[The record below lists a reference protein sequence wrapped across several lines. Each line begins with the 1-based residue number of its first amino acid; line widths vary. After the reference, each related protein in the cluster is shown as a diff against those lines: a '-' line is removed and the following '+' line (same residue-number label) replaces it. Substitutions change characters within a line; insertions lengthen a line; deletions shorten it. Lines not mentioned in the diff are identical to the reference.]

1 MHRDQDIGHSIQTAL
16 IQIPQGDYPSAPFN
30 APTDYT
36 ALRAFLRIVWNR
48 RWVVL
53 SFALL
58 VGVVAAIRTVKQKPV
73 YVGLGTIEV
82 EMPRESNAGIQDF
95 FPSLY
100 VLPSYIQTQA
110 KIMSSGPL
118 ARKVMDQLNLWR
130 NPEPATP
137 DSRLSEERAFQEGL
151 KVKLIEGSHLLQV
164 SYTSED
170 PARAASVV
178 NAVMSLYVKQNEDDR
193 LDAAKD
199 ASGWLGDQLKIV
211 KARLD
216 ESMDTLRRYE
226 REHELLTSN
235 PDRERLMNIDADR
248 LQHLQQELAQL
259 ESTRTEKE
267 ALYKRVRAGDTQLLQ
282 SSLLEEN
289 LKKEAELDLQLAR
302 LTQKFGPNFPQ
313 VQRGQE
319 ELVEVRRTM
328 AAERERLFKRVEE
341 EYQAASDQEGRIRVE
356 TEELRKK
363 IAGGSDQMM
372 EYSVLKR
379 DVELNQ
385 QAYEGLL
392 QKLQEATTRA
402 SLKTPTARIVD
413 PAELPAVSSHPE
425 LVRNFC
431 FGMLAGMLVGMG
443 LALGENHLRDTIN
456 TTAEVESD
464 LNLQLL
470 GVVPTVQPLSIAP
483 TPAAKKGYFG
493 LGRLGS
499 DPNGKPKPG
508 NWFRLDRD
516 ASDRYVLS
524 EAISNLR
531 ASLMFAL
538 EDTKPRAVLFSSS
551 LPSEGKTTIS
561 SNLSISLTQIGKKV
575 LMIDGDLRR
584 PCLHK
589 VFSVPNRAGLS
600 EYLRGVC
607 EWTEVLQP
615 SSVPGLDL
623 VVCGERPENPAELL
637 SSGRMR
643 QIIEQAKLRYDYVV
657 VDSPTL
663 LNMADSRILASY
675 VDNVVLI
682 VRSRATPKLLAK
694 RACANVQGAG
704 ATIVGAV
711 LNQQEVRDSEYS
723 YSYYGYG
730 QPKEVRSVNSKGDF
744 VSH

>member
-1 MHRDQDIGHSIQTAL
+1 M
-16 IQIPQGDYPSAPFN
+16 
-30 APTDYT
+30 
-36 ALRAFLRIVWNR
+36 
-48 RWVVL
+48 
-53 SFALL
+53 
-58 VGVVAAIRTVKQKPV
+58 
-73 YVGLGTIEV
+73 
-82 EMPRESNAGIQDF
+82 
-95 FPSLY
+95 
-100 VLPSYIQTQA
+100 
-110 KIMSSGPL
+110 
-118 ARKVMDQLNLWR
+118 
-130 NPEPATP
+130 
-137 DSRLSEERAFQEGL
+137 
-151 KVKLIEGSHLLQV
+151 
-164 SYTSED
+164 
-170 PARAASVV
+170 
-178 NAVMSLYVKQNEDDR
+178 
-193 LDAAKD
+193 
-199 ASGWLGDQLKIV
+199 
-211 KARLD
+211 
-216 ESMDTLRRYE
+216 
-226 REHELLTSN
+226 LTSN

-248 LQHLQQELAQL
+248 LQHLKQELALL
-259 ESTRTEKE
+259 ESTRTDKE
-267 ALYKRVRAGDTQLLQ
+267 SLYKRVKAGDTQLLQ

-302 LTQKFGPNFPQ
+302 LSQKFGPNFPQ
-313 VQRGQE
+313 VQREQE
-319 ELVEVRRTM
+319 ELAEVRKTL
-328 AAERERLFKRVEE
+328 ATERERLFKRVEE
-341 EYQAASDQEGRIRVE
+341 EFQTAADQERRIREE

-363 IAGGSDQMM
+363 IAGGPDEMM
-372 EYSVLKR
+372 EYNVLKR

-385 QAYEGLL
+385 QAYESLL

-425 LVRNFC
+425 LARNFVLGL
-431 FGMLAGMLVGMG
+431 FAGMILGIG
-443 LALGENHLRDTIN
+443 LAFGENHLRDTIN
-456 TTAEVESD
+456 TTAEVEAD

-470 GVVPTVQPLSIAP
+470 GVVPTVEPLSLAP
-483 TPAAKKGYFG
+483 SPAPKKNYFG
-493 LGRLGS
+493 LRRLGS
-499 DPNGKPKPG
+499 DSNGKQRAG

-516 ASDRYVLS
+516 ATNRYVLS

-538 EDTKPRAVLFSSS
+538 EDAKPRAVLFSSS

-607 EWTEVLQP
+607 EWKDVLQS

-637 SSGRMR
+637 SSERMR

-675 VDNVVLI
+675 VDNVELI

-704 ATIVGAV
+704 ATIVGVV

-730 QPKEVRSVNSKGDF
+730 QPKEVRSVNSKGEF
-744 VSH
+744 ISH